1 MSFTKVLDQ
10 SLSKIL
16 SLTSYVIISKLGK
29 KGSILGEYVSPVI
42 RRSSSNVTGNL
53 KKAVGF
59 EDYFLK
65 ILEFLSLA
73 QRHLFFKGYRESIVS
88 H

>member
-10 SLSKIL
+10 SLSNIL

-29 KGSILGEYVSPVI
+29 KESILGEYVSPVT

-53 KKAVGF
+53 KKAVGL

-65 ILEFLSLA
+65 ILEFLSLV
-73 QRHLFFKGYRESIVS
+73 QRHFVFQRL
-88 H
+88 